1 MDYQQLKNKTI
12 YQIYVRNHTQEGT
25 FQALIQDLPRIK
37 DLGVEILYLLP
48 IHPIGVKARKGT
60 LGSPYSIKDYYKV
73 NEELGDMD
81 DLQALLNKAH
91 EMGFKVMMDIVFNH
105 TSRDATWVSTHP
117 EYYFYKD
124 GKLSNRIG
132 DWSDIAD
139 LDLTR
144 DDVQTALID
153 VLLYWTKFGFDGYR
167 CDVAPIIPLEFWAKA
182 KLEVAKINSDIF
194 WLAESVHPQF
204 IEYLRGEG
212 FLAHSDAEM
221 YQVFDISYDYDVES
235 FLKDYL
241 KKQGEL
247 KTYLRMVEAQGYIY
261 PSTYVKAHFLEN
273 HDLPRIHKLVPNV
286 LMLKHLTAWSFFQNG
301 IGFLFAGQETL
312 EKNLPSL
319 FDKDTISLSI
329 QHQEFYQFIKTLV
342 QLKKR
347 VEFSKTRKFLV
358 NEHPLQAHLIEA
370 TIHSEAGSIHGIFNL
385 SKDKRDVYV
394 QLSDGMYFDLISQKN
409 IEVAKGILTIEE
421 PLMLKLPS

>member
-1 MDYQQLKNKTI
+1 
-12 YQIYVRNHTQEGT
+12 
-25 FQALIQDLPRIK
+25 
-37 DLGVEILYLLP
+37 
-48 IHPIGVKARKGT
+48 
-60 LGSPYSIKDYYKV
+60 
-73 NEELGDMD
+73 
-81 DLQALLNKAH
+81 
-91 EMGFKVMMDIVFNH
+91 
-105 TSRDATWVSTHP
+105 
-117 EYYFYKD
+117 
-124 GKLSNRIG
+124 
-132 DWSDIAD
+132 
-139 LDLTR
+139 
-144 DDVQTALID
+144 
-153 VLLYWTKFGFDGYR
+153 
-167 CDVAPIIPLEFWAKA
+167 
-182 KLEVAKINSDIF
+182 
-194 WLAESVHPQF
+194 
-204 IEYLRGEG
+204 
-212 FLAHSDAEM
+212 
-221 YQVFDISYDYDVES
+221 
-235 FLKDYL
+235 
-241 KKQGEL
+241 
-247 KTYLRMVEAQGYIY
+247 VEAQGYIY

-273 HDLPRIHKLVPNV
+273 HDLPRIHKLVPNI